1 VKSQKCK
8 TAMKAATGAS
18 LALYGAYLCL
28 GFKTPLPGQDQDV
41 SQGLVVEKH
50 EFVTP
55 DGLTLRLK
63 RYAKPDGLPVLLCH
77 GFSGNG
83 FDFDIPREKRNLAVY
98 LAGEGYDVW
107 ISSFRGCGR
116 EPYISDGGD
125 WRHSI
130 DHLAIYDA
138 PTLVDGII
146 KTTGRK
152 PFWIG
157 HSMGGEVLYMYLQ
170 GVRFEDGV
178 RVVSDPQ
185 LAKAHR
191 ESLVGGVTIGSPP
204 AFWWAR
210 PHPLYRI
217 TESRVIKAVL
227 KAGIRMMRRREE
239 TSPRV
244 YGIGGR
250 KRLFRD
256 HPRLIMAVSRSPYGA
271 VAYYRPNTDKE
282 TTTSLGRWGTDDV
295 SAGMWVQLLEGLL
308 NGDLHQYLPA
318 GSNVDP
324 YDYTEHMHLVSL
336 PILFLTG
343 NRDFANPAAIK
354 RFGYERVKSDMKKF
368 VDLSGYGH
376 TDLAMGRNVE
386 KEVFPLL
393 SDWIKVASE
402 H

>member
-1 VKSQKCK
+1 VKSQKRK
-8 TAMKAATGAS
+8 TANRAAGGAA
-18 LALYGAYLCL
+18 LALYGAYLYL
-28 GFKTPLPGQDQDV
+28 GLQTPLPGQDQDV
-41 SQGLVVEKH
+41 LQGLAVEKH

-63 RYAKPDGLPVLLCH
+63 RYAKPDGQPVLLCH

-83 FDFDIPREKRNLAVY
+83 FDFDLPREKRNMAVY
-98 LAGEGYDVW
+98 LAGAGYDVW

-116 EPYISDGGD
+116 EPYVSDGGD

-138 PTLVDGII
+138 PTLVDGITRTAG
-146 KTTGRK
+146 KK

-178 RVVSDPQ
+178 RVVSDPK
-185 LAKAHR
+185 LVKAHH

-204 AFWWAR
+204 AFWWAK
-210 PHPLYRI
+210 PHPLHRI
-217 TESRVIKAVL
+217 TESRVIKEAL
-227 KAGIRMMRRREE
+227 KAGVRMMRRREK

-244 YGIGGR
+244 YRIGGKK
-250 KRLFRD
+250 KRFRD
-256 HPRLIMAVSRSPYGA
+256 HPRIIMALSRSPYGA

-308 NGDLHQYLPA
+308 NGDLHQHLPDEEA
-318 GSNVDP
+318 IVRYN
-324 YDYTEHMHLVSL
+324 YTEHMHLVSL

-354 RFGYERVKSDMKKF
+354 RFGYETVASDMKKF

-376 TDLAMGRNVE
+376 TDLLMGRNVE
-386 KEVFPLL
+386 RDVYRLL
-393 SDWIKVASE
+393 SDWVRMVVE